1 MRAACCEA
9 TVLRHEVIADDI
21 RLLTALWPD
30 REHVPHAG
38 QFFTLRAWG
47 ADEAPFLS
55 RPISVHKWD
64 AETQTVE
71 FLYAV
76 VGEGTRKL
84 TALKK
89 GDSFQ
94 LTGPMGN
101 GFDVADI
108 LSKYQKIAVVGG
120 GIGTAPMYQ
129 LTRELAA
136 GGVKPDVFFG
146 FRDKPYCMEEYRSI
160 AGIVKVSTDTG
171 AVGYGEAPPTGV
183 ITGDTTGAII
193 GAIRDH
199 IAPAILGRG
208 LDEFEDLTAAVQK
221 ALVHNTSAKAAVD
234 MALWDLLGQKYSAP
248 VYRMLGGA
256 RSNIVTDITI
266 SVNPP
271 EEMARDARTAIQRG
285 YDCLKVKV
293 GIDPEL
299 DVARLAAVREAV
311 GKDVKLRI
319 DANQAWNAKQA
330 VRILDQ
336 MQEKGLDIEFVEQP
350 VPAADLEGMQYVTRH
365 ASVPVLADESVFSPA
380 DALRI
385 MQTGAADFVNI
396 KLMKCGGITN
406 ALRIASAAEVYGV
419 ECMIGC
425 MLEAKISVNAAVE
438 LACAK
443 KIITKV
449 DLDGPVLCSEDHIL
463 GGAVFD
469 EKNITVSDAPGM
481 GIQGFV
487 PGKVTYLDD

>member
-1 MRAACCEA
+1 MKITQVKLGRIS
-9 TVLRHEVIADDI
+9 TPLRVPFK
-21 RLLTALWPD
+21 TAL
-30 REHVPHAG
+30 RTV
-38 QFFTLRAWG
+38 
-47 ADEAPFLS
+47 S
-55 RPISVHKWD
+55 SVED
-64 AETQTVE
+64 VIVE
-71 FLYAV
+71 LH
-76 VGEGTRKL
+76 
-84 TALKK
+84 
-89 GDSFQ
+89 
-94 LTGPMGN
+94 
-101 GFDVADI
+101 
-108 LSKYQKIAVVGG
+108 
-120 GIGTAPMYQ
+120 
-129 LTRELAA
+129 
-136 GGVKPDVFFG
+136 
-146 FRDKPYCMEEYRSI
+146 
-160 AGIVKVSTDTG
+160 TDTG

-199 IAPAILGRG
+199 IAPAILGRN

-271 EEMARDARTAIQRG
+271 EEMARDARTAVQRG

-293 GIDPEL
+293 GKEPEK
-299 DVARLAAVREAV
+299 DIARLSAIRAAVPKETCI
-311 GKDVKLRI
+311 RI
-319 DANQAWNAKQA
+319 DANQGWTPKEA
-330 VRILDQ
+330 VRILNG
-336 MQEKGLDIEFVEQP
+336 MQERGLDLEFVEQP
-350 VPAADLEGMQYVTRH
+350 VKAHDFDGLKYVTER
-365 ASVPVLADESVFSPA
+365 SYVPVLADESVFSPQ
-380 DALRI
+380 DALTI
-385 MQTGAADFVNI
+385 MQMGAADLVNI
-396 KLMKCGGITN
+396 KLMKCGGLYN
-406 ALRIASAAEVYGV
+406 ALKIASAAEVYGV